1 MIEPRRKEG
10 VVVPPM
16 SEAAIAGLAGM
27 VRRTVQQ
34 DGVKLFPIVL
44 LYEMLCIFDDAARF
58 EVIEDHQMGDDDAR
72 THPDRGLILLRES
85 VYNGAARGEGRP
97 RFTMAHELGHLV
109 LHRGVSF
116 NRVNP
121 EAPPKIFRNSEWQSD
136 VFSSHLLMPTHL
148 VTDYRDPE
156 VVARDFGVSYWAAE
170 IRLAKMKKGT
180 MKQAS

>member
-16 SEAAIAGLAGM
+16 SEAAIADLAGI

-34 DGVKLFPIVL
+34 NAVKLFPIVL
-44 LYEMLCIFDDAARF
+44 LYEMLCIFDEKARF
-58 EVIEDHQMGDDDAR
+58 EVIEDQQMGDDDAR
-72 THPDRGLILLRES
+72 TYPDHGLILLRES
-85 VYNGAARGEGRP
+85 VYNGAACGSGRA
-97 RFTMAHELGHLV
+97 RFTLAHELGHLV
-109 LHRGVSF
+109 LHQGVSF

-121 EAPPKIFRNSEWQSD
+121 DAPPKIFRNSEWQSD

-148 VTDYRDPE
+148 VSGYRDPE

-170 IRLAKMKKGT
+170 IRLAKIKKGA